1 MELASLGSPMR
12 VVESQLSFTSE
23 MVECEPQN
31 LPLVVFGGL
40 EDELDRSPLSC
51 EPLCQVLPLGSLL
64 LTVADVKAVG
74 GVEKSPK
81 SKWVDNH
88 MSGFSKYVGFPI
100 DEFETE
106 CLALFWCIEE
116 SWNQQK
122 SQVGKAL
129 VNFVIWF
136 PL

>member
-1 MELASLGSPMR
+1 MELELEFPFVEEGHGLELASLVSPMR
-12 VVESQLSFTSE
+12 VLESQLSFTSE

-64 LTVADVKAVG
+64 LTVADVKAVDSL
-74 GVEKSPK
+74 EKSPK

-88 MSGFSKYVGFPI
+88 MTFNKYVGFPI

-116 SWNQQK
+116 S
-122 SQVGKAL
+122 
-129 VNFVIWF
+129 
-136 PL
+136 